1 MNHHPRTLDVSELQ
15 VVVGFPND
23 ENITWHHRVLLHR
36 VSDATWIT
44 LTPDLELERLNLA
57 ARRHRVLER
66 AAKFPQDVV
75 DDLYHFDP
83 LEKGVLIR
91 NKRLAKT
98 QAVVL
103 GAGGEEELHALQWVY
118 YEPSEPHFGKPV
130 EEELIDHAE
139 HFVSLG
145 DRGLVIHDGK
155 VQRIAKV
162 AGDQLDQWL
171 LDRKKEEDDVL
182 LLGHHT
188 DQTGARFLIWR
199 DAVGMFRGTSMPEWK
214 FDGPRV
220 TKELSEAVRDGSWNP
235 TSYHAECV
243 RLSGV
248 NQHSAVAYEHHHC
261 MEVLR
266 LAAHQ
271 DQLDISNVAA
281 FEQIKRRVV
290 QLEIAADKDPRNQ
303 DFTGLGLVSDGAVDS
318 RGAARPPKFKQW
330 VSQKQQQQAQIL
342 KQQRLYKEG
351 ALAERKIFKGKGK
364 GKDKEGGKFVKKHKG
379 AEAGDGPAA
388 DS

>member
-1 MNHHPRTLDVSELQ
+1 MNQQPRTLDISELQ
-15 VVVGFPND
+15 VVVEFPND
-23 ENITWHHRVLLHR
+23 ANVTWHHRVLLHR
-36 VSDATWIT
+36 VTDATWIT

-66 AAKFPQDVV
+66 AARFPADVEE
-75 DDLYHFDP
+75 DLYYFDP

-130 EEELIDHAE
+130 EEDLIDHAE

-145 DRGLVIHDGK
+145 DQGLVIRDGK

-162 AGDQLDQWL
+162 AGDPLEQWL
-171 LDRKKEEDDVL
+171 ADRKKEEDDIR

-188 DQTGARFLIWR
+188 DQTGARFLSWQ
-199 DAVGMFRGTSMPEWK
+199 DAVGMFRETPMPEWK

-220 TKELSEAVRDGSWNP
+220 TKELSEAVRDGSGNP
-235 TSYHAECV
+235 TSYHAEWV

-248 NQHSAVAYEHHHC
+248 NQHSAVAYEHRHC

-266 LAAHQ
+266 LATHQ
-271 DQLDISNVAA
+271 DQLDISNIAA
-281 FEQIKRRVV
+281 FEQIARRVV
-290 QLEIAADKDPRNQ
+290 QLEIAADKDPHNP
-303 DFTGLGLVSDGAVDS
+303 DFTGLGVVSDGAVDS
-318 RGAARPPKFKQW
+318 RGSARAPKFKQW

-342 KQQRLYKEG
+342 KQQRLYKEE
-351 ALAERKIFKGKGK
+351 ALAERKARKGRGK
-364 GKDKEGGKFVKKHKG
+364 GKDKDGKGVKKTKV

-388 DS
+388 DN